1 MMLNEITIEITQ
13 QCPNQCVHCSSL
25 SCLSKTTRLSL
36 PNVFEMIDDA
46 LSLGCK
52 SISVSGGEPFLHP
65 DLMDI
70 IRYIHKNGAKCVV
83 YTSGITIEGGK
94 PVSVPRHLLGI
105 IHGMVEKYVVN
116 VEAADEETYDQ
127 IMGTSFHGFNMVKQ
141 FISDAVSM
149 GENVE
154 AHTVP
159 MKLNYRQIPDIVN
172 MCNSLGVSRV
182 SFLRFVPQGRGL
194 SNIHNLLLNE
204 NEMKEARLLMSEC
217 VANSNVGIR
226 LGIPFSDCSNR
237 TDCQTG
243 TEKLVVRYDGNVYP
257 CEAFKNEF
265 SCNMIHSMP
274 DNVKHNKLRDI
285 YTDSAFLQEV
295 REANKV
301 FQCLNTCETCVNQY
315 FRNQLLISDEE
326 IDR

>member
-1 MMLNEITIEITQ
+1 MKLNEITIEITQ
-13 QCPNQCVHCSSL
+13 QCPNRCVHCSSL

-36 PNVFEMIDDA
+36 PNVLEIIDDA
-46 LSLGCK
+46 ISLGCS

-65 DLMDI
+65 DLIEI
-70 IRYIHKNGAKCVV
+70 IRYIYKSGAKCVV
-83 YTSGITIEGGK
+83 YTSGITIVEGK
-94 PVSVPRHLLGI
+94 PISVPCHILEI

-116 VEAADEETYDQ
+116 VEAADGETYNQ
-127 IMGTSFHGFNMVKQ
+127 IMGTSFHGFDMMKH

-159 MKLNYRQIPDIVN
+159 MKLNYRQISDIVN

-194 SNIHNLLLNE
+194 SNVQKLLLNE
-204 NEMKEARLLMSEC
+204 DEMKEAMLLMSEC
-217 VANSNVGIR
+217 VVNSSVGIR

-237 TDCQTG
+237 IDCQTG

-265 SCNMIHSMP
+265 SCNMIHSIP
-274 DNVKHNKLRDI
+274 DSIKHNKLRNI

-301 FQCLNTCETCVNQY
+301 FQGLNTCETCVNQY
-315 FRNQLLISDEE
+315 FRNQLLISDEK
-326 IDR
+326 ID